1 MIPDWKYKFAT
12 ECLACCGKQGS
23 RPSLVQK
30 FELVKWFTHN
40 GPGVIFE
47 TDT

>member
-1 MIPDWKYKFAT
+1 V
-12 ECLACCGKQGS
+12 KQSDGL
-23 RPSLVQK
+23 SLVQK